1 MRRGNG
7 AAARDRER
15 KQGCK
20 RAALRTRAIS
30 GLQSEAALQSTSRF
44 LRKIACF
51 SCAFLG
57 RMPTQSFLRSR
68 YEGVEHQF
76 MNRSSAI
83 QSANGSEKA
92 FTTTHWSVVLEAQG
106 ESPAAQRALEILCR
120 TYWRPL
126 YGFVRR
132 HGLGRE
138 EAQDLVQEFFARL
151 LEHRNLDTVRRE
163 KGRLRSY
170 LLVSLKRFLA
180 AERHRA
186 SGVKR
191 YESGPHIPLDEL
203 LESEAADFELT
214 ETWSADRLYERHW
227 ALAVLEQVL
236 GRLESEYQAAGNA
249 VLFDRLKEFLVG
261 EKRLRTQAEIATEL
275 GMTENAVKQAF
286 HRFRQRYRLLLRE
299 EIAHTVAQAG
309 DVEGELRHLVSVLRG

>member
-1 MRRGNG
+1 MNG
-7 AAARDRER
+7 
-15 KQGCK
+15 
-20 RAALRTRAIS
+20 S
-30 GLQSEAALQSTSRF
+30 
-44 LRKIACF
+44 
-51 SCAFLG
+51 
-57 RMPTQSFLRSR
+57 P
-68 YEGVEHQF
+68 
-76 MNRSSAI
+76 AI
-83 QSANGSEKA
+83 QSANGGAMA
-92 FTTTHWSVVLEAQG
+92 FTTTHWSIVLEAQG
-106 ESPAAQRALEILCR
+106 ETPAAQRALEILCR

-151 LEHRNLDTVRRE
+151 LEHKNLDAVRRE

-180 AERHRA
+180 TEQHRA

-191 YESGPHIPLDEL
+191 YETGPHIPLDEL

-236 GRLESEYQAAGNA
+236 GRLESEYRAAGNA

-261 EKRLRTQAEIATEL
+261 EPGLRTQAEIATEL

-286 HRFRQRYRLLLRE
+286 HRFRQRYRVLLRE

-309 DVEGELRHLVSVLRG
+309 DVEGELRHLVAVLRG

>member
-1 MRRGNG
+1 LNRSVSAAEDEVSSLPAVGS
-7 AAARDRER
+7 AAAG
-15 KQGCK
+15 QH
-20 RAALRTRAIS
+20 AA
-30 GLQSEAALQSTSRF
+30 G
-44 LRKIACF
+44 
-51 SCAFLG
+51 
-57 RMPTQSFLRSR
+57 
-68 YEGVEHQF
+68 
-76 MNRSSAI
+76 
-83 QSANGSEKA
+83 A

-106 ESPAAQRALEILCR
+106 ETPAAQRALEILCR

-180 AERHRA
+180 TERHRA

-203 LESEAADFELT
+203 LESEVADFELA

-227 ALAVLEQVL
+227 ALAVLELVL
-236 GRLESEYQAAGNA
+236 GRLESEYRAAGNA

-261 EKRLRTQAEIATEL
+261 ERGLRTQAEIATEL

-299 EIAHTVAQAG
+299 EIAHTVAQVG
-309 DVEGELRHLVSVLRG
+309 DVEGELRHLVSVLRT

>member
-1 MRRGNG
+1 VSAAEDSESVRELTAVSS
-7 AAARDRER
+7 AAAG
-15 KQGCK
+15 QH
-20 RAALRTRAIS
+20 AAAS
-30 GLQSEAALQSTSRF
+30 
-44 LRKIACF
+44 
-51 SCAFLG
+51 
-57 RMPTQSFLRSR
+57 
-68 YEGVEHQF
+68 
-76 MNRSSAI
+76 
-83 QSANGSEKA
+83 

-106 ESPAAQRALEILCR
+106 ETPAAQRALEILCR

-126 YGFVRR
+126 YGFARR
-132 HGLGRE
+132 QGLTRE

-191 YESGPHIPLDEL
+191 YESGPHIPLDGL
-203 LESEAADFELT
+203 LDSEVADFELA

-236 GRLESEYQAAGNA
+236 CRLESEYGAAGNA

-261 EKRLRTQAEIATEL
+261 ERGLRTQAEIATEL
-275 GMTENAVKQAF
+275 NITENAVKQAF

-309 DVEGELRHLVSVLRG
+309 DVEGELRHLVSVLRT

>member
-1 MRRGNG
+1 MNG
-7 AAARDRER
+7 
-15 KQGCK
+15 
-20 RAALRTRAIS
+20 
-30 GLQSEAALQSTSRF
+30 
-44 LRKIACF
+44 
-51 SCAFLG
+51 
-57 RMPTQSFLRSR
+57 
-68 YEGVEHQF
+68 
-76 MNRSSAI
+76 SSAI
-83 QSANGSEKA
+83 QSADGGAMA
-92 FTTTHWSVVLEAQG
+92 FTTTHWSVVLEAQC
-106 ESPAAQRALEILCR
+106 ETPAAQRALEILCR

-151 LEHRNLDTVRRE
+151 LEHRNLETVRRE

-170 LLVSLKRFLA
+170 LLVSLKYFLA
-180 AERHRA
+180 SERHRA
-186 SGVKR
+186 SGVKL

-203 LESEAADFELT
+203 LESEVADFELT

-227 ALAVLEQVL
+227 ALAVLDQVL
-236 GRLESEYQAAGNA
+236 DRLESEYQAAGNA
-249 VLFDRLKEFLVG
+249 VLFNRLKEFLVG
-261 EKRLRTQAEIATEL
+261 EPGLRTQAEIATEL